1 MTNIDPRWLG
11 DGGAVMAVF
20 NGPGDRVQYQMS
32 VVMIRF
38 FGTHAEYDEIDR
50 AASVRLHEFGGAQLA
65 DGRHGSAT
73 HDVS

>member
-1 MTNIDPRWLG
+1 MSIFD
-11 DGGAVMAVF
+11 
-20 NGPGDRVQYQMS
+20 GPGNRVQYQTS

-50 AASVRLHEFGGAQLA
+50 AAAVRLHEFGGAQLA
-65 DGRHGSAT
+65 DGRHDSAT

>member
-1 MTNIDPRWLG
+1 MTNINPALAGQRRSS
-11 DGGAVMAVF
+11 MSVF
-20 NGPGDRVQYQMS
+20 NGPGDRVRYQTS

-50 AASVRLHEFGGAQLA
+50 AASVRLHELGGAQLA
-65 DGRHGSAT
+65 DGRHDSAT